1 MSDGQDAETRA
12 FLQERIALLFKT
24 MFWSLAALVGFLA
37 GLYGLDPDNAPD
49 ARYTVYALC
58 AAGLGA
64 MGFIWRAVLVRR
76 PVPMRTLHALD
87 LVYSLGIGTAFGAS
101 AYLQHDLH
109 AAGYLSAI
117 YATFTVFARALIVP
131 SSGRRTLVASSL
143 TFLPLTMAAIALA
156 LEYEQDIPGPMFFV
170 GYLLFGVLAVALSA
184 YGSNVIYGLRRDV
197 SEAEQLGQYTLD
209 RKIGEG
215 GMGAVYLAHHVLL
228 RRDTAVK
235 RILPD
240 RVGAENVERFEREVQ
255 HMSQLTHPNTVA
267 VYDYG
272 STPDGIFYYAMEYLG
287 GGIDLENLVR
297 KHGPQPSGRVAQ
309 ILAQACGALHEAH
322 TKKLIHRDIKPPN
335 IILCERGGMPDVAKV
350 VDFGLVKDFAANTG
364 ASTQVVLGTPAYIAP
379 EAVTDPTSV
388 GPAVDLYA
396 MGCTGYFL
404 LTGKRVFEGKTA
416 VDVCIQHVTK
426 PPTPPSQVVETPI
439 DPTLEAIILKCLAKL
454 PQDRHANAAELRAAL
469 RAVPSKDWTDA
480 DARAWWKKFRDIE
493 QQVRSAPDA
502 QTITMTIDLD
512 AKRVASTDVKS
523 A

>member
-1 MSDGQDAETRA
+1 MSDADDAETRA
-12 FLQERIALLFKT
+12 FLQERIARLFKT

-37 GLYGLDPDNAPD
+37 ILYELDKDNAPD
-49 ARYTVYALC
+49 ARNKVYLLC
-58 AAGLGA
+58 AAGLA
-64 MGFIWRAVLVRR
+64 PMGVIWRVVLVRR
-76 PVPMRTLHALD
+76 PVQMRTLHALD
-87 LVYSLGIGTAFGAS
+87 LVYSLGIGTAFGAA
-101 AYLQHDLH
+101 AYLQHDLR
-109 AAGYLSAI
+109 ASGYLSAI
-117 YATFTVFARALIVP
+117 YTTFTVFARALIVP
-131 SSGRRTLVASSL
+131 STGRRTLVASSL
-143 TFLPLTMAAIALA
+143 TFVPMTIAAAALA
-156 LEYEQDIPGPMFFV
+156 LTYEQDIPGPMFFI
-170 GYLLFGVLAVALSA
+170 GYLLFCVIAVALSA

-197 SEAEQLGQYTLD
+197 TVAEQLGQYTLA

-240 RVGAENVERFEREVQ
+240 KVGVENVDRFEREVQ

-272 STPDGIFYYAMEYLG
+272 STPDGVFYYAMEYLG

-335 IILCERGGMPDVAKV
+335 IILCERGGMPDVVKV

-379 EAVTDPTSV
+379 EAVTDPASV

-396 MGCTGYFL
+396 IGCTGYFL

-426 PPTPPSQVVETPI
+426 PPTPPSQVTDAPI
-439 DPTLEAIILKCLAKL
+439 DPLLEAIIMKCLAKQ
-454 PQDRHANAAELRAAL
+454 PGERHSSAAELRAEL
-469 RAVPSKDWTDA
+469 RTVATKDWTDA
-480 DARAWWKKFRDIE
+480 DARAWWKQYRQIE
-493 QQVRSAPDA
+493 QEVRAAPEVA
-502 QTITMTIDLD
+502 TMTIDLD
-512 AKRVASTDVKS
+512 AKRVASADVKS